1 MKKLLILLLA
11 LALVF
16 TVAACGATPAEDAE
30 PEEAAE
36 ETTEETTEEPA
47 AEETQTEPEPAAG
60 EVSVEGN
67 VITVSDDGT
76 GEDVDKEGMVKKPV
90 LTAHDIGYIAESGPV
105 QITVHSVQLANLT
118 VTTDDMASLL
128 GIDKDSPGAVF
139 SIKLSVENTSA
150 DDVGI
155 YPDQSV
161 IVTDAKEQVYS
172 NIILNDQ
179 VGGDFYGQVVK
190 DGQIYFICKNPAD
203 DIHHIQWRIDAAH
216 DSSYSSIGE
225 DIIIEFELVH

>member
-1 MKKLLILLLA
+1 MKKLLVMLLA
-11 LALVF
+11 LALVLAF
-16 TVAACGATPAEDAE
+16 AACGAAPAEDAAE
-30 PEEAAE
+30 PEETAE

-47 AEETQTEPEPAAG
+47 PEEQTEPEPAAG
-60 EVSVEGN
+60 EVSIEGN

-90 LTAHDIGYIAESGPV
+90 LTAHDIEYMTESGPI

-118 VTTDDMASLL
+118 ATTDDMASLL
-128 GIDKDSPGAVF
+128 GIEKDVPGAVF
-139 SIKLSVENTSA
+139 SIKLTVENTSA

-161 IVTDAKEQVYS
+161 IVTDTKEQVNS

-216 DSSYSSIGE
+216 DSSYYSLGE
-225 DIIIEFELVH
+225 DIIIEFELNH

>member
-1 MKKLLILLLA
+1 MKKLLVMLLA
-11 LALVF
+11 MALVLAF
-16 TVAACGATPAEDAE
+16 AACGAAPAEDAAE
-30 PEEAAE
+30 PEETAE

-47 AEETQTEPEPAAG
+47 PEEQTEPEPAAG
-60 EVSVEGN
+60 EVSIDGN

-90 LTAHDIGYIAESGPV
+90 LTAHDIEYMTESGPI

-118 VTTDDMASLL
+118 ATTDDVASLL
-128 GIDKDSPGAVF
+128 GIEKDVPGAVF
-139 SIKLSVENTSA
+139 SIKLTVENTST

-161 IVTDAKEQVYS
+161 IVTDTKEQVNS

-179 VGGDFYGQVVK
+179 VGGDFLGQVIK

-216 DSSYSSIGE
+216 DSSYYSLGE
-225 DIIIEFELVH
+225 DIIIEFELNH

>member
-1 MKKLLILLLA
+1 MRKWLVLLLA
-11 LALVF
+11 LALLF
-16 TVAACGATPAEDAE
+16 AFAACGA
-30 PEEAAE
+30 PEEAPAE
-36 ETTEETTEEPA
+36 TETTEAAETTETEEPA
-47 AEETQTEPEPAAG
+47 AEEEQTEPEPAAG
-60 EVSVEGN
+60 EVSIDGN

-90 LTAHDIGYIAESGPV
+90 ITAHDIEYMAESGPI

-118 VTTDDMASLL
+118 ATTDDVASLL
-128 GIDKDSPGAVF
+128 GIEKDVPGAVF
-139 SIKLSVENTSA
+139 SIKLTVENTSA

-161 IVTDAKEQVYS
+161 IVTDTKEQVNS

-179 VGGDFYGQVVK
+179 VGGDFLGQVIK

-216 DSSYSSIGE
+216 DSNYYSLGE
-225 DIIIEFELVH
+225 GIIIEFELNH